1 VLPPSDQA
9 KSKPNLRQGTFTPSQ
24 DHAKD
29 TLNMSRLQP
38 ARGTSD
44 LLPEAMAAHRR
55 VIDTARDAASL
66 YGFQEMATPIF
77 EFAEVFSRPL
87 GDSSDVVTKETY
99 NFTDRG
105 GETLTLRPENTA
117 GVVRAMISNGL
128 TQSLPLKFFYAGP
141 MFRYERPQKGRMR
154 QFHQIGIEYLGPRD
168 GLADAEIIG
177 CGARVLDGLGVLDRC
192 TLHLNSLGDT
202 ESRQAYRAAL
212 LAFLEAH
219 AGDLSEDSQKRMQTN
234 PLRILD
240 SKDKGDR
247 VILADAPRLD
257 AFLNESSKTHFAT
270 VTASLDKASIAW
282 QFDPLL
288 VRGLDYYCHTAFE
301 FITDALGAQGTVLG
315 GGRYD
320 GLSEMLA
327 GPPVAGVGW
336 AAGVERLAMLAGAEA
351 PVAPP
356 VAVMAMDDDA
366 GVAAYAVA
374 EVLRNAGI
382 AVDVPTG
389 GAIGKRLKKAD
400 RAGVRMAVILGSD
413 EIANGTAQIRNLAAG
428 TQHEIAQ
435 ADLPSHLASALATA
449 TDGPSA

>member
-1 VLPPSDQA
+1 
-9 KSKPNLRQGTFTPSQ
+9 
-24 DHAKD
+24 
-29 TLNMSRLQP
+29 MSRLQP

-44 LLPEAMAAHRR
+44 LLPDAMAAHRR
-55 VIDTARDAASL
+55 VIDTARDASAL

-128 TQSLPLKFFYAGP
+128 TQNLPLKFFYAGP

-154 QFHQIGIEYLGPRD
+154 QFHQIGIEFLGPRD
-168 GLADAEIIG
+168 GLADADIIG
-177 CGARVLDGLGVLDRC
+177 CGARVLDSLGVLDRC
-192 TLHLNSLGDT
+192 NLHLNSLGDT

-212 LAFLEAH
+212 LGFLDAH
-219 AGDLSEDSQKRMQTN
+219 AADLSEDSQTRLKTN

-247 VILADAPRLD
+247 AILADAPRLD
-257 AFLNESSKTHFAT
+257 EFLNDVSKSHFAM
-270 VTASLDKASIAW
+270 VTASLDKAGIAW

-301 FITDALGAQGTVLG
+301 FITDDLGAQGTVLG

-320 GLSEMLA
+320 GLSEMLG

-336 AAGVERLAMLAGAEA
+336 AAGVERLAMLAGADA
-351 PVAPP
+351 PRVPA
-356 VAVMAMDDDA
+356 VAVMPMDEDA

-374 EVLRNAGI
+374 EMLRNAGI

-400 RAGVRMAVILGSD
+400 RAGARMAVILGS
-413 EIANGTAQIRNLAAG
+413 EEVAGGTVQLRDLVAG
-428 TQHEIAQ
+428 TQAEIAQ
-435 ADLPSHLASALATA
+435 QDLPGHIASMLATSA
-449 TDGPSA
+449 DGDGA

>member
-1 VLPPSDQA
+1 
-9 KSKPNLRQGTFTPSQ
+9 
-24 DHAKD
+24 
-29 TLNMSRLQP
+29 MSRLQP

-44 LLPEAMAAHRR
+44 LLPSVMAAHRR
-55 VIDTARDAASL
+55 VMDTARDAAGL

-168 GLADAEIIG
+168 GLADAEIIA
-177 CGARVLDGLGVLDRC
+177 CGARVLAGLGVLDRC
-192 TLHLNSLGDT
+192 SLHLNSLGDA
-202 ESRQAYRAAL
+202 ESRQAYRTAL
-212 LAFLEAH
+212 LAFFQAH
-219 AGDLSEDSQKRMQTN
+219 AADLSDDSKARLQTN

-240 SKDKGDR
+240 SKDRGDR
-247 VILADAPRLD
+247 AILENAPRLD
-257 AFLNESSKTHFAT
+257 EYLNDSSKRHFAA
-270 VTASLDKASIAW
+270 VTSALDSAGIDW
-282 QFDPLL
+282 TFDPLL

-301 FITDALGAQGTVLG
+301 FITEALGAQGTVLG

-320 GLSEMLA
+320 GLSEMLG
-327 GPPVAGVGW
+327 GPQVAGVGW
-336 AAGVERLAMLAGAEA
+336 AAGVERLAMLVGDQLPETPQVAIMPMDEEGEADAHRLAE
-351 PVAPP
+351 
-356 VAVMAMDDDA
+356 M
-366 GVAAYAVA
+366 
-374 EVLRNAGI
+374 LRDNGF
-382 AVDVPTG
+382 AVDLAAG
-389 GAIGKRLKKAD
+389 GAIGKRMKKAD

-413 EIANGTAQIRNLAAG
+413 ELAAG
-428 TQHEIAQ
+428 TAQLRDLATGTQSSIAQ
-435 ADLPSHLASALATA
+435 ADLAAALASALAGNENGVT
-449 TDGPSA
+449 

>member
-1 VLPPSDQA
+1 
-9 KSKPNLRQGTFTPSQ
+9 
-24 DHAKD
+24 
-29 TLNMSRLQP
+29 MSRLQP

-44 LLPEAMAAHRR
+44 LLPSTMAAHRR
-55 VIDTARDAASL
+55 VIDTARDAAGL

-168 GLADAEIIG
+168 GLADAEIIA
-177 CGARVLDGLGVLDRC
+177 CGARVLAGLGVLDRC
-192 TLHLNSLGDT
+192 RLHLNSLGDA

-212 LAFLEAH
+212 LAFLESH
-219 AGDLSEDSQKRMQTN
+219 ATELSEDSQARLQTN

-240 SKDKGDR
+240 SKDAGDR
-247 VILADAPRLD
+247 AILENAPRLD
-257 AFLNESSKTHFAT
+257 GYLNDASKRHFAA
-270 VTASLDKASIAW
+270 VTGALDSAGIDW
-282 QFDPLL
+282 TFDPLL

-320 GLSEMLA
+320 GLSEMLG

-336 AAGVERLAMLAGAEA
+336 AAGVERLSMLVGEQEPAT
-351 PVAPP
+351 PP
-356 VAVMAMDDDA
+356 VAILPMDEDGESEAHRLAEMLRDS
-366 GVAAYAVA
+366 GVA
-374 EVLRNAGI
+374 
-382 AVDVPTG
+382 VDLSAG

-400 RAGVRMAVILGSD
+400 RAGARLAVILGSD
-413 EIANGTAQIRNLAAG
+413 ELAAG
-428 TQHEIAQ
+428 TAQLRDLATGTQSSIAQ
-435 ADLPSHLASALATA
+435 ADLAAALHAALAGA
-449 TDGPSA
+449 DDGAA

>member
-1 VLPPSDQA
+1 
-9 KSKPNLRQGTFTPSQ
+9 
-24 DHAKD
+24 
-29 TLNMSRLQP
+29 MSRLQP

-55 VIDTARDAASL
+55 VIDTARDAAAL

-177 CGARVLDGLGVLDRC
+177 CGARVLDNLGVLDRC

-202 ESRQAYRAAL
+202 ESRQAYRTAL

-219 AGDLSEDSQKRMQTN
+219 AGDLSDDSQTRLKTN

-240 SKDKGDR
+240 SKDQGDR
-247 VILADAPRLD
+247 AILADAPRLD
-257 AFLNESSKTHFAT
+257 AFLNDISRAHFQT
-270 VTASLDKASIAW
+270 VTASLERAGIAW
-282 QFDPLL
+282 RFDPLL

-320 GLSEMLA
+320 GLSEMLG

-336 AAGVERLAMLAGAEA
+336 AAGVERLAMLAGAA
-351 PVAPP
+351 PPDAPP
-356 VAVMAMDDDA
+356 VAVMPMDEDA
-366 GVAAYAVA
+366 GVAAYALA
-374 EVLRNAGI
+374 ERLRTAGI

-400 RAGVRMAVILGSD
+400 KAGVRMAVILGSD
-413 EIANGTAQIRNLAAG
+413 EVAGDTAQLRDLVTG
-428 TQHEIAQ
+428 TQIEIAQ
-435 ADLPSHLASALATA
+435 ADLAAHLATALATA
-449 TDGPSA
+449 ADEAGQ

>member
-1 VLPPSDQA
+1 
-9 KSKPNLRQGTFTPSQ
+9 
-24 DHAKD
+24 
-29 TLNMSRLQP
+29 
-38 ARGTSD
+38 
-44 LLPEAMAAHRR
+44 MAAHRR
-55 VIDTARDAASL
+55 VIDTARDMSSL

-192 TLHLNSLGDT
+192 TLHLNSLGDS
-202 ESRQAYRAAL
+202 ESRQAYRTAL
-212 LAFLEAH
+212 LAFLDTH
-219 AGDLSEDSQKRMQTN
+219 AGDLSEDSQTRLQTN

-247 VILADAPRLD
+247 AILAKAPRLD
-257 AFLNESSKTHFAT
+257 EYLNDISKAHFVA
-270 VTASLDKASIAW
+270 VTESLDKAGIAW
-282 QFDPLL
+282 RFDPLL

-301 FITDALGAQGTVLG
+301 FITDDLGAQGTVLG

-320 GLSEMLA
+320 GLSEMLG
-327 GPPVAGVGW
+327 GPPVPGVGW

-356 VAVMAMDDDA
+356 VAVMPMDDDA

-374 EVLRNAGI
+374 EMLRDAGI

-400 RAGVRMAVILGSD
+400 RAGVRIAVILGSD
-413 EIANGTAQIRNLAAG
+413 EIAGGTAQLRDLTTG
-428 TQHEIAQ
+428 TQDEIAQ
-435 ADLPSHLASALATA
+435 ADLSSHLAGTLANQ
-449 TDGPSA
+449 TDGTSA

>member
-1 VLPPSDQA
+1 
-9 KSKPNLRQGTFTPSQ
+9 
-24 DHAKD
+24 
-29 TLNMSRLQP
+29 MSRLQP

-44 LLPEAMAAHRR
+44 LLPDAMAAHRL
-55 VIDTARDAASL
+55 VIDTARDVSAL

-154 QFHQIGIEYLGPRD
+154 QFHQTGIEYLGPRD

-177 CGARVLDGLGVLDRC
+177 CGARVLDGLGVLERC

-202 ESRQAYRAAL
+202 ESRQAYRTAL
-212 LAFLEAH
+212 LAFFDAH
-219 AGDLSEDSQKRMQTN
+219 AGDLSEDSQTRLKTN

-247 VILADAPRLD
+247 AILAEAPRLD
-257 AFLNESSKTHFAT
+257 EFLNDLSKAHFAT
-270 VTASLDKASIAW
+270 VTASLDKAGIAW
-282 QFDPLL
+282 RFDPLL

-301 FITDALGAQGTVLG
+301 FITDDLGAQGTVLG

-320 GLSEMLA
+320 GLSEMLG

-336 AAGVERLAMLAGAEA
+336 AAGVERLAMLAGADA
-351 PVAPP
+351 PRAPA
-356 VAVMAMDDDA
+356 VAVMPMDDDA

-374 EVLRNAGI
+374 EMLRNAGI

-413 EIANGTAQIRNLAAG
+413 EVAGGTSQLRDLVAG
-428 TQHEIAQ
+428 TQTEIAQ
-435 ADLPSHLASALATA
+435 QHLPRHIAGVLATPV
-449 TDGPSA
+449 DGDSA